1 MDNFQQI
8 NDTLQKAVNTLSE
21 FNTTLQFTTTA
32 IKEAGKTMDALL
44 DLKVDHIDA
53 RELILKAAQLTQE
66 NLQKHLSEIV
76 TNALEI
82 VFEEEAP
89 KFIVKFKPKRNSSEC
104 EMYFSDDGINEMDPL
119 DSCGFGAVDVASF
132 ALRISIWALGKNRP
146 TIIVDEPFRN
156 LDSERMPRASEMVKI
171 LSEELGIQMI
181 IVTHEEDLQQC
192 SDKVFVVTKGKNGS
206 TIKEK

>member
-1 MDNFQQI
+1 MEY
-8 NDTLQKAVNTLSE
+8 KAALAEYKAEYSYSVMG
-21 FNTTLQFTTTA
+21 
-32 IKEAGKTMDALL
+32 IKEANKKL
-44 DLKVDHIDA
+44 DFLITDKVNHIEA
-53 RELILKAAQLTQE
+53 REYILKAAQLTQE
-66 NLQKHLSEIV
+66 NLEKHLSEI
-76 TNALEI
+76 TTKALEI

-89 KFIVKFKPKRNSSEC
+89 KFIVKFVPKRNTSEC

-132 ALRISIWALGKNRP
+132 ALRISIWALGKSRP

-181 IVTHEEDLQQC
+181 IVTHEEDLQSC
-192 SDKVFVVTKGKNGS
+192 SDKVFVVSKNKDGS